1 MTELSLDSLDARL
14 RHLED
19 IQDIKTLR
27 MLYHRYINEEQFGQ
41 VVSLYTPDARLD
53 FGPIAK
59 AQGTAQID
67 AMYRSLPDN
76 VEIVKQ
82 FIHNH
87 LVEVHGDEAVGLAYL
102 DARYG
107 NKGESL
113 LVGARFEEKYRR
125 TAEGWR
131 ISETIVRVWFA
142 APVEPGWMIADNS
155 RIQPWK

>member
-1 MTELSLDSLDARL
+1 MSELSLKSLDTRL

-19 IQDIKTLR
+19 IQEIKRLR
-27 MLYHRYINEEQFGQ
+27 MMYHRYINEEQFDR
-41 VVSLYTPDARLD
+41 VASLYTPDAHLD
-53 FGPIAK
+53 FGPIAR
-59 AQGTAQID
+59 ADGTAQID
-67 AMYRSLPDN
+67 AMYRSLPAN

-87 LVEVHGDEAVGLAYL
+87 LVEVHGDEATGLAYL

-107 NKGESL
+107 KEGESL
-113 LVGARFEEKYRR
+113 MVAARFEEKYRR
-125 TAEGWR
+125 TADGWK

>member
-1 MTELSLDSLDARL
+1 MTEPSLASLDARV

-27 MLYHRYINEEQFGQ
+27 MLYHRYINEEQFDK

-67 AMYRSLPDN
+67 AMYRALPSN

-87 LVEVHGDEAVGLAYL
+87 LVEVHGDEASGIAYL

-113 LVGARFEEKYRR
+113 LVAARFEEKYRR
-125 TAEGWR
+125 THAGWR
-131 ISETIVRVWFA
+131 ISETIVTVWFA
-142 APVEPGWMIADNS
+142 APVEPGWMIAENS

>member
-1 MTELSLDSLDARL
+1 MTEPTLASLDQRV

-19 IQDIKTLR
+19 IHAIKTLR
-27 MLYHRYINEEQFGQ
+27 MLYHRYINEEEFDR

-59 AQGTAQID
+59 AAGTAQID

-113 LVGARFEEKYRR
+113 LVAARFEEKYRR
-125 TAEGWR
+125 TADGWR
-131 ISETIVRVWFA
+131 ISETIVTVYFA
-142 APVEPGWMIADNS
+142 APVQPGWMIPDNS
-155 RIQPWK
+155 RIAPWK